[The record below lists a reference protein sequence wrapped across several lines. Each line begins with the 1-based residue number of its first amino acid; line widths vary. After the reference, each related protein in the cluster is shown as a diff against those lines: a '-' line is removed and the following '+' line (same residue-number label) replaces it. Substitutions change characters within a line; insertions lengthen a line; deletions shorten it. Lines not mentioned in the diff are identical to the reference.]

1 MYLFQLQYS
10 QGTCPV
16 VGLLGQMVDSLNS
29 IFIAN
34 ARNSSKNLF

>member
-1 MYLFQLQYS
+1 MYLFQLRYS

-29 IFIAN
+29 IFIAD